1 MAVASGL
8 IAGAA
13 GAAGAVG
20 AQPQTIAAHAAGSL
34 RAPLTQA
41 AQAFEQAHP
50 GTRIALSFGAPG
62 LGGEEGAS
70 AVSFRR
76 EFNGPAAGRGFP

>member
-13 GAAGAVG
+13 GAAGAQ
-20 AQPQTIAAHAAGSL
+20 AQTIAVHAAGSL

-41 AQAFEQAHP
+41 AQAFADELVGGAGQRALRQA
-50 GTRIALSFGAPG
+50 GFLAP
-62 LGGEEGAS
+62 
-70 AVSFRR
+70 
-76 EFNGPAAGRGFP
+76 